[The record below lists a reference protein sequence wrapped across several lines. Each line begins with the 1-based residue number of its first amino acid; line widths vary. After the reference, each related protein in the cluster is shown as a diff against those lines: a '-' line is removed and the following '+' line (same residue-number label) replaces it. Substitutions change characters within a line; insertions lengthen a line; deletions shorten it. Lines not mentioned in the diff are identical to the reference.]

1 MNVRVIE
8 ILMRVVNGRVRLV
21 PKFRNLW
28 NVQYILSAVAAG
40 LTNTVIFHIVV
51 IYVIGSG
58 IGQRIYLL
66 EWKPLIRV
74 ILVTVRLLL
83 LVLHHAFAHAI
94 FFVVFEWK
102 VQVLDLVLLIELH
115 IVCY

>member
-1 MNVRVIE
+1 
-8 ILMRVVNGRVRLV
+8 MRVVNGRVRLV

-58 IGQRIYLL
+58 IG
-66 EWKPLIRV
+66 
-74 ILVTVRLLL
+74 
-83 LVLHHAFAHAI
+83 
-94 FFVVFEWK
+94 
-102 VQVLDLVLLIELH
+102 
-115 IVCY
+115 